1 MVTGTTAQQAAALTP
16 RRARQTSLHVNS
28 RDSDPIKLNGVR
40 VTFNLISVL
49 TEIKDFDKFLSMELS
64 QSSQKFILHWGE
76 MGTRWGV
83 NRTVAQ
89 IHALL
94 YLTGKALPADEI
106 ADTLGVARSNVS
118 NSIREL
124 QAWNLV
130 KLTHVMGDRRD
141 HFAVSTD
148 IWELSRTVVR
158 ERQEREIT
166 PTIAVLRELLA
177 HPEIMVDGPEQ
188 ANRIREML
196 AFLETWSD
204 EMLRLDTETLTK
216 VLKLGAKIQKLIR
229 GDAAAAEPQPVQQ
242 AKALGAM
249 IGP

>member
-1 MVTGTTAQQAAALTP
+1 
-16 RRARQTSLHVNS
+16 
-28 RDSDPIKLNGVR
+28 
-40 VTFNLISVL
+40 
-49 TEIKDFDKFLSMELS
+49 MELS
-64 QSSQKFILHWGE
+64 ATSQKFILHWGE

-94 YLTGKALPADEI
+94 YLSGKPLPADEI
-106 ADTLGVARSNVS
+106 AETLAVARSNVS

-130 KLTHVMGDRRD
+130 KMVHVLGDRRD
-141 HFAVSTD
+141 HFEVSTD
-148 IWELSRTVVR
+148 IWELTRTIVR
-158 ERQEREIT
+158 ERSEREIA
-166 PTIAVLRELLA
+166 PTIGVLKELLDS
-177 HPEIMVDGPEQ
+177 PELMVDGLDR
-188 ANRIREML
+188 AARIKEML
-196 AFLETWSD
+196 VMLESLSAWSD

-229 GDAAAAEPQPVQQ
+229 GQAAGADKPPAANDV
-242 AKALGAM
+242 GAV